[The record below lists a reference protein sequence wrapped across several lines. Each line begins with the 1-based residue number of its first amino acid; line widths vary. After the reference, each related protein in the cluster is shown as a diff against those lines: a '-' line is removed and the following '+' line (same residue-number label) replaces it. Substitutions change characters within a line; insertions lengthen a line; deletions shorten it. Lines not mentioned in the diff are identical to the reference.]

1 MGYESRVFIVE
12 EHDTMKWS
20 DVIAVV
26 NMCKMGPGFKG
37 IFTQPVTN
45 YFYAP
50 NDGNARVKEDA
61 YGEEIKAADI
71 QTVIYFLEK
80 EVKRG
85 EDYRRIKPLLSLLK
99 SFETAKWTNLKVY
112 HYGY

>member
-1 MGYESRVFIVE
+1 MGHESRVFIVE
-12 EHDTMKWS
+12 EHDITKWS

-26 NMCKMGPGFKG
+26 NMCRMTPDFTK

-45 YFYAP
+45 NFYAP

-61 YGEEIKAADI
+61 YGDEIKAADV
-71 QTVIYFLEK
+71 QTVIEFLEK
-80 EVKRG
+80 EVERG
-85 EDYRRIKPLLSLLK
+85 EKYRRINPLLSLLRG
-99 SFETAKWTNLKVY
+99 FEPEMWRNLKVY

>member
-12 EHDTMKWS
+12 EHDTTKWS

-37 IFTQPVTN
+37 IFTQPVSN
-45 YFYAP
+45 DFYAP

-61 YGEEIKAADI
+61 YGEKIKAADV
-71 QTVIYFLEK
+71 QTVINFLEQ

-99 SFETAKWTNLKVY
+99 SFEPAKCRNLKVY